1 MDAVLIV
8 ALLGGFLS
16 ALVGIVVLGAHA
28 ARPAQFACQM
38 VQAHPIPFR
47 RRTVLFSRAERSFYK
62 ALRALV
68 PDHMIFIKVKLA
80 DLVSIKPSHSFWEH
94 FSPIQRKQ
102 IDFVVCDQTL
112 APVLAIEL
120 ADTKQLGV
128 DAVGGDSVSSILATA
143 CLPIIRIPAKRQ
155 YLFNEMRRLLTP
167 YLAVPRPLL

>member
-1 MDAVLIV
+1 MDGVLIV
-8 ALLGGFLS
+8 VLLAGFLGALAGIVLLGAQS
-16 ALVGIVVLGAHA
+16 
-28 ARPAQFACQM
+28 ARPAQFAYQP
-38 VQAHPIPFR
+38 VQSHAIPFR

-80 DLVSIKPSHSFWEH
+80 DLVSIKPRQSFWEH
-94 FSPIQRKQ
+94 FSPIQRKE

-120 ADTKQLGV
+120 ADAKQLGV
-128 DAVGGDSVSSILATA
+128 DAVAGDSVSSMLATA
-143 CLPIIRIPAKRQ
+143 SLPIVRIPAKRQ